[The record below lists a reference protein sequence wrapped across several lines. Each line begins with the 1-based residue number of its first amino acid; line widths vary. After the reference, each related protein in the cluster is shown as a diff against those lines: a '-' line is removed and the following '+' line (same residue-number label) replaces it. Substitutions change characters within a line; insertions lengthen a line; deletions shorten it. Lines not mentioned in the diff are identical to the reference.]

1 MVIDNFIGKDMVKI
15 KIQKDHYFVAGDYRF
30 NSLDSR
36 YFGPI
41 TKDSIIGKVITFNQ
55 PLFKKLSNI
64 LDEQMSKW

>member
-41 TKDSIIGKVITFNQ
+41 IKDSIIGKVITFDQ
-55 PLFKKLSNI
+55 PLFQKLSNI